1 MYNHV
6 GFTLRPRLERGVKPE
21 SCAATSALLF
31 NEVHSDISPNCHQI
45 CRSTHA
51 DHFVSHLAYVSNQC
65 VISAFR
71 HRMSLKCLFGWAM
84 SVSSFL
90 VQVTFCPACIVTDYC
105 QLQACMQQ
113 QIDVLLSLIDKPGL
127 PAGFFNTCL
136 SLWLLWCF
144 YVTDFL
150 ALYMISDVYGYGM
163 LDFEIVMYQL

>member
-1 MYNHV
+1 MYNYV
-6 GFTLRPRLERGVKPE
+6 GFTLRPRLERGVKPD
-21 SCAATSALLF
+21 SRAATSALLF

-113 QIDVLLSLIDKPGL
+113 QIEVLLSPIDKAGL

-136 SLWLLWCF
+136 SL
-144 YVTDFL
+144 
-150 ALYMISDVYGYGM
+150 
-163 LDFEIVMYQL
+163 